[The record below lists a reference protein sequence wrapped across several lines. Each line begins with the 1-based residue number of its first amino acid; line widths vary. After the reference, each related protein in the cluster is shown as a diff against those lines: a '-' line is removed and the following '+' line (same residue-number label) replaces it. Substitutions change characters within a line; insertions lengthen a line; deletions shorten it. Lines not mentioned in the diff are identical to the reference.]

1 MCVLF
6 HFYVLCLHVC
16 AYAFR
21 FKVYCGSALGPGA
34 SWLPQQKCPEF
45 RKHRTS
51 SCGGSIVQAGE
62 SCDDGNQI
70 AQDRCSSSCM
80 LETGYMCYNS
90 QREFDTGI
98 VGTEVMWGAGSR
110 INAEDHVLR
119 VLETAETCKKDEIC
133 HYAHKWQPEFWKGVY
148 GNHTDRKYL
157 KNGQRAKARALDSL
171 RRWCQEMFGSPEH
184 RTLECSES

>member
-1 MCVLF
+1 
-6 HFYVLCLHVC
+6 
-16 AYAFR
+16 
-21 FKVYCGSALGPGA
+21 
-34 SWLPQQKCPEF
+34 
-45 RKHRTS
+45 
-51 SCGGSIVQAGE
+51 
-62 SCDDGNQI
+62 
-70 AQDRCSSSCM
+70 M

-148 GNHTDRKYL
+148 GNHTD
-157 KNGQRAKARALDSL
+157 
-171 RRWCQEMFGSPEH
+171 
-184 RTLECSES
+184 